1 MADVRGNDRR
11 RFVGQFSTF
20 IFNAL
25 PSLIRAVQFVL
36 GSTAKSL
43 ATTVTLKCA
52 ICRPSHSNI
61 GLIMIKRVLP
71 YEGLLHEAVEHNG
84 VLYIG
89 GIVPEDTSL
98 DMSGQ
103 ANDVLGQLAQLLKT
117 LGSDLT
123 NVLQVTIYMTS
134 LKEKAEFNAAWKA
147 HFAEAHLPAR
157 AAIRRGRSRSGRQ
170 TRDHGHRRSTIV
182 AHQGPNS
189 DDLSCARRSISRS
202 GARASAGRFRNS
214 IRPS

>member
-1 MADVRGNDRR
+1 MFAGTTGSD
-11 RFVGQFSTF
+11 FSTNLCF
-20 IFNAL
+20 YFQRF
-25 PSLIRAVQFVL
+25 SLLHSEPR
-36 GSTAKSL
+36 GSSFGKAWREISCDDTDIEMCHMP
-43 ATTVTLKCA
+43 T
-52 ICRPSHSNI
+52 RPHSNI
-61 GLIMIKRVLP
+61 GPIMIKRVLP
-71 YEGLLHEAVEHNG
+71 YEGLLHEVVEHSG

-117 LGSDLT
+117 LGSDLS

-157 AAIRRGRSRSGRQ
+157 AAIGVADLGPRVKLEITAVAARQ
-170 TRDHGHRRSTIV
+170 
-182 AHQGPNS
+182 
-189 DDLSCARRSISRS
+189 
-202 GARASAGRFRNS
+202 
-214 IRPS
+214 